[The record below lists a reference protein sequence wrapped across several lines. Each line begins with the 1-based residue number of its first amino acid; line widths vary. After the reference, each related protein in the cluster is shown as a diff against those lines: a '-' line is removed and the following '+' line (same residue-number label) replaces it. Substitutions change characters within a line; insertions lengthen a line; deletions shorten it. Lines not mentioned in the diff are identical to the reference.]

1 MELVSV
7 ELLLLTGYNE
17 LVQCLEALDIN
28 KRLSRELCAYHWLS
42 LSKTDRSS
50 QTWCLKDKVHFR
62 CINRASLKIDSLS
75 MRVVASRVTFENLE
89 ISTSRLHFVESFT
102 VCYPCHQ
109 WRLSTQERFSSAIF
123 FRG

>member
-42 LSKTDRSS
+42 LSKTDWSS
-50 QTWCLKDKVHFR
+50 QTWYLKDKVHFR

-75 MRVVASRVTFENLE
+75 MRVVASRVRFENLE
-89 ISTSRLHFVESFT
+89 ISTSRLHFAESYT
-102 VCYPCHQ
+102 VCYPCH
-109 WRLSTQERFSSAIF
+109 
-123 FRG
+123 